1 MTEKME
7 TALLANVKKLY
18 DHQLYECV
26 IPAAS
31 LLSTLLQNDRTL
43 ATLEM
48 EYQVMLYMS
57 SANYKERHYRLAC
70 KQLEAVVLMHKT
82 MVRFKATYLAA
93 LESTYREFAD
103 VELRYRVAV
112 CYREMGEPNIAIST
126 LQAVPAKSRTPKL
139 NMMLARLLHHGCGTN
154 KNEAA
159 LVYKEVLRDCPMSM
173 KSIEALLELGIDGN
187 EVNSLV
193 VNAASSP
200 KNIEWLS
207 MWIKGHAQMYGRK
220 HLEAAKTF
228 QQLNDTTNFHQNEH
242 LLTHIGKC
250 LYYYGNFTQA
260 EHYLGMVAMIN
271 PYNMDA
277 LCPLAVVYAFNIQKK
292 PEHEK
297 LVTQMTTT
305 GDFSSEHWF
314 ILAQKLYMNAKFDRA
329 LSFTERALSLNP
341 RNIEALLLRGK
352 LFLVVARHNEAI
364 SAFRSAQCFASYRF
378 EVYKGL
384 FHCYVNLKRIKDAQ
398 NMCALA
404 VRYFRTSPRSY
415 TMFGRTL
422 FHSTNPTAKKNAKKF
437 VEKSLEIDE
446 HYTPGVALM
455 VEICQ
460 FEGATQEAIVLLKKQ
475 VSGFPHPKL
484 FTMLGD
490 LLSAEKELSSAL
502 HYYTLALGLEPTC
515 QRALEGVNALGQ
527 AARTASSTSKP
538 SEQSGSGSGVASGE
552 GSSSSN
558 SNSTGAGGSCSNA
571 ATMATPCGT
580 PNHEW
585 LLDCEETSNDA
596 LEMSS
601 SPAVPQDDAESETF
615 SEPFWQDVDGEIT
628 N

>member
-1 MTEKME
+1 ME
-7 TALLANVKKLY
+7 NALLANVKKLY

-31 LLSTLLQNDRTL
+31 LLSTLLQNDRTVT
-43 ATLEM
+43 TLEM
-48 EYQVMLYMS
+48 EYQVMIYLS
-57 SANYKERHYRLAC
+57 SANYKERRFRLAC
-70 KQLEAVVLMHKT
+70 NQLEAVVLMRKT
-82 MVRFKATYLAA
+82 MVRFKAAYLAA
-93 LESTYREFAD
+93 IENTYREFSE

-139 NMMLARLLHHGCGTN
+139 NMMLARLLHYGCSTN
-154 KNEAA
+154 KNEVA
-159 LVYKEVLRDCPMSM
+159 LAYKEVLRDCPMSM
-173 KSIEALLELGIDGN
+173 MSIEALLELGIDGN

-193 VNAASSP
+193 VNAATLP
-200 KNIEWLS
+200 KNIEWMS
-207 MWIKGHAQMYGRK
+207 IWIKAHAQMYGRK
-220 HLEAAKTF
+220 HLEAARTF
-228 QQLNDTTNFHQNEH
+228 QQLNDTTNFHQNEN

-260 EHYLGMVAMIN
+260 EQYLGMAAMIN

-277 LCPLAVVYAFNIQKK
+277 LCSLAVVYEFNIQKK

-305 GDFSSEHWF
+305 GDFSSAHWF
-314 ILAQKLYMNAKFDRA
+314 VLAQKLYMNAKFDRA

-341 RNIEALLLRGK
+341 RNIEALLLRAK
-352 LFLVVARHNEAI
+352 LFLAVGRHNEAI
-364 SAFRSAQCFASYRF
+364 STFRSAQCFAPYRF

-384 FHCYVNLKRIKDAQ
+384 VHCYVHLKRIKDAQ
-398 NMCALA
+398 TMCALA
-404 VRYFRTSPRSY
+404 VRLFRTSPRSY

-446 HYTPGVALM
+446 HYMPAVALM
-455 VEICQ
+455 AEICK
-460 FEGATQEAIVLLKKQ
+460 FEGATQEAIILLKNQ

-502 HYYTLALGLEPTC
+502 HYYTLALSLEPTC
-515 QRALEGVNALGQ
+515 QRALKGVNALGQ
-527 AARTASSTSKP
+527 AARTASNASQP
-538 SEQSGSGSGVASGE
+538 CEQDGNGG
-552 GSSSSN
+552 GSSH
-558 SNSTGAGGSCSNA
+558 STRVDENKSNA
-571 ATMATPCGT
+571 ATVATPCGT
-580 PNHEW
+580 PTHEW
-585 LLDCEETSNDA
+585 LLECEEASNDA

-601 SPAVPQDDAESETF
+601 PAAPHDDAESDTF
-615 SEPFWQDVDGEIT
+615 SEPFWHDVDGEIT